1 LVGKEG
7 KMKRIL
13 VAGVCI
19 LAIGLVVDRQA
30 TVGCPTYN
38 PYYRAVLKQVRGQRS
53 EDPSLTRSGQ

>member
-1 LVGKEG
+1 
-7 KMKRIL
+7 MKRIL